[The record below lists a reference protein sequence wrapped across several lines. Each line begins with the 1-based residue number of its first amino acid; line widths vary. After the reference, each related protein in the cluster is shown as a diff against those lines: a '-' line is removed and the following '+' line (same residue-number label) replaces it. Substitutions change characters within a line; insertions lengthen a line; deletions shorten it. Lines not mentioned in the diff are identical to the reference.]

1 MSKYTLSING
11 ESREVEAEPD
21 MPLLWV
27 LRDRLGLVGAK
38 YGCGIGLCGA
48 CTVHLDGN
56 PVRSCMLR
64 VADVGDAAV
73 TSIEGLA
80 TGNGLHPLQEA
91 WIEHDVA
98 QCGYC
103 QTGQI
108 MSAAALLAN
117 NPTPNDDDIDAAMA
131 GNYCRCGTYI
141 RIRAAIHSAAK
152 NTQASVQQPGRS
164 VVSHWV
170 PAQTMEGRS

>member
-1 MSKYTLSING
+1 MSTYTLSING
-11 ESREVEAEPD
+11 ERREVEADAE

-48 CTVHLDGN
+48 CTVHLNGN
-56 PVRSCMLR
+56 PVRSCSVR
-64 VADVGDAAV
+64 VADVGDAEV

-80 TGNGLHPLQEA
+80 SGSNLHPLQAA

-108 MSAAALLAN
+108 MSAAALLAE
-117 NPTPNDDDIDAAMA
+117 NPSPNDDDIDAAMA

-152 NTQASVQQPGRS
+152 NTQASVGKLGRS
-164 VVSHWV
+164 VVSHWT
-170 PAQTMEGRS
+170 PAQTVEGRS